1 MNQTSEEIEI
11 EVALTRA
18 EIARYNFY
26 HIRWLLILDI
36 VGLIG
41 LLILTYASMFH
52 PEPQTRDLFSSLVIW
67 AVLIVAIGL
76 SQPFILFLQIFILK
90 NPAMVSQTASRVYT
104 LSDDGI
110 HINSGGRLA
119 TTPWSRV
126 TELKDI
132 GRLILIFTGAKLA
145 YVIPRRCFSSDEQRK
160 KFMGFLLRKIKGTE

>member
-1 MNQTSEEIEI
+1 MPEKIEI
-11 EVALTRA
+11 DVTLTKS

-36 VGLIG
+36 LGLIG
-41 LLILTYASMFH
+41 LLIITYASMFH
-52 PEPQTRDLFSSLVIW
+52 PEPQTRDFLGSLILW
-67 AVLIVAIGL
+67 AVLILAFGL
-76 SQPFILFLQIFILK
+76 SQPFILFLQIFVLK
-90 NPAMVSQTASRVYT
+90 NPAMISQTASRVYT
-104 LSDDGI
+104 FSDDGI

-126 TELKDI
+126 TALKDI

-145 YVIPRRCFSSDEQRK
+145 YVVPRRCFSSNEQRE